1 MKLATT
7 LALPALAA
15 LVSAA
20 PLVSRG
26 LSCSP
31 HATGVLSAA
40 FDGEVDN
47 TLHFGDPNDDASLF
61 SGGRAEKF
69 QFFTC
74 SPPSDKYKTG
84 GDGAVYGQVR
94 STIHSDY
101 CITLS
106 GVLPGNINRPAAD
119 EEFKINSVKLERCAN
134 SDSDDARRQW
144 FKGTEKDGM
153 LYLAQVGYK
162 EDNDRDGLSRG
173 DPHSPQQ
180 LLVHR
185 GMDKMALK
193 L

>member
-1 MKLATT
+1 MKFATT
-7 LALPALAA
+7 LALPVLVV

-31 HATGVLSAA
+31 HATGVLSEA

-47 TLHFGDPNDDASLF
+47 TLYFGDPNGHAVLF
-61 SGGRAEKF
+61 SGGSAQKF

-74 SPPSDKYKTG
+74 SPPSDKYKSG
-84 GDGAVYGQVR
+84 DDGAVYGQVR

-106 GVLPGNINRPAAD
+106 GVLPASINRPAAD
-119 EEFKINSVKLERCAN
+119 EENKINSVKLERCAN
-134 SDSDDARRQW
+134 SDSDHARRQW
-144 FKGTEKDGM
+144 FKGTEKDGL

-162 EDNDRDGLSRG
+162 QDNIREGLSRAQ
-173 DPHSPQQ
+173 PHSPQQ
-180 LLVHR
+180 LLVHSSS
-185 GMDKMALK
+185 DKMVLK